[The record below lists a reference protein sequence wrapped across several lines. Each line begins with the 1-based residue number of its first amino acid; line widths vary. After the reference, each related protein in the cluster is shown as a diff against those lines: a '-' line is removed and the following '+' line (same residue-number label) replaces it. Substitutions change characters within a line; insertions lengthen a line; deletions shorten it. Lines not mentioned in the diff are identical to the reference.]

1 MSEILEPVIAP
12 LRMAVSGTGKTAG
25 RAAQAPEAAQPSHS
39 TPPPAPNQEGE
50 EDQQSPE

>member
-1 MSEILEPVIAP
+1 MNEILNPVIAP

-25 RAAQAPEAAQPSHS
+25 RAALAPEAAQPSHS
-39 TPPPAPNQEGE
+39 TPPLASNEEGE